1 MAQLSHPYM
10 TTGKT
15 IALTRWTF
23 LGKVMSLLFNMLSRF
38 IIGFLP
44 RSRCLLISC
53 LQLLSDSNC
62 LQLLSV
68 TASTFSPSICHE
80 VMGWMS
86 WSLFFD
92 YWALSQLFHSPL
104 SPSSRDSLVSF
115 HFLPID
121 KNHLHIWGYWYFSGQ
136 SWLWFMWRVIMWNAG
151 LDESHAASGSLPMN
165 QFFASG
171 GQSIGDSGSASILP
185 INIQDW
191 FPLGWTGWIAL
202 LSKGFQ
208 RVFSNTTVQKHQFF
222 GAQLSL

>member
-1 MAQLSHPYM
+1 
-10 TTGKT
+10 
-15 IALTRWTF
+15 
-23 LGKVMSLLFNMLSRF
+23 
-38 IIGFLP
+38 
-44 RSRCLLISC
+44 
-53 LQLLSDSNC
+53 
-62 LQLLSV
+62 
-68 TASTFSPSICHE
+68 
-80 VMGWMS
+80 MGWMS

-104 SPSSRDSLVSF
+104 SPSSRDSLVPLC
-115 HFLPID
+115 FLLLEWC
-121 KNHLHIWGYWYFSGQ
+121 HLHIWGCWYFSGQ